1 MISYPNTLTRLK
13 CVEIKIQAAR
23 ELVSNTR
30 DPRRTISQFES
41 AFSVKDPNFVEKCY
55 LMIEFDPQSYEQ
67 SSHDPIWLVS
77 IEY

>member
-41 AFSVKDPNFVEKCY
+41 ALSVKDTNFAEKC
-55 LMIEFDPQSYEQ
+55 
-67 SSHDPIWLVS
+67 
-77 IEY
+77 